1 MLASTSLK
9 ASYGHVDAKAT
20 PLGAPAFSQTHQHT
34 RICTSRPRSHP
45 RVAAS
50 VHPKVLCKA
59 VEAPSSSSTHAV
71 STSPKDA
78 PLKVVIVGGGIGG
91 LVLATGLLKKGYQ
104 VQVLERDLTAIRG
117 EGKYRG
123 PIQVQSNALAA
134 LEALDE
140 EAAELVLEEGCIT
153 GDRINGLC
161 DGLTGDWY
169 CKFDTFHPAVD
180 NGLPVTRVIGRYT
193 LQQILADRVRT
204 LGGDDVITNGVHIMK
219 YENHPG
225 YAKVIAEDGR
235 EFTGDLI
242 VGADGI
248 RSKIRFQMVGESE
261 ATYSQYT
268 CYTGISNFTP
278 PDIDTVAYRVFLGNR
293 QYFVSSDVGG
303 GKMQWYAF
311 HQEPAGGTDKDGHRK
326 ERLMEIFGDWSDKV
340 TDLIMETPE
349 EDVLRRDIYDRPPI
363 FKWTDG
369 RVALLGD
376 SAHAMQPNLGQGGC
390 MAIEDAFQ
398 LATDLTTQVDA
409 ALEQGKSAKE
419 VDIEG
424 VLKGYFNKRVVR
436 AATIQGMA
444 GMAAGMASTYKA
456 YLGEGLGPL
465 EAMTKL
471 KIPHP
476 GRVSGQVII
485 KYSMPGMFDFVLG
498 GYKNTLA
505 ANGWRRQ
512 CRIDDKP
519 QGFDQAD
526 FDVLL
531 RDDDALLRAMQA
543 HWLLQ
548 PAALQNSQEG
558 TIIPRASSSSSSGL
572 VVGRGQEATVS
583 INSPSVSATHARLEQ
598 QGEDYFITDLN
609 SQYGTYLNDRQLTP
623 GVATRLMPSD
633 NLQFGLREDDG
644 HNLFRIKLRHVSL
657 AESGHGE
664 YEYKARK
671 SVDVSG
677 RDRELAAWV

>member
-1 MLASTSLK
+1 MLASTSIK
-9 ASYGHVDAKAT
+9 ASYGLLDAKVT
-20 PLGAPAFSQTHQHT
+20 PLGAVAFFQTHQHK
-34 RICTSRPRSHP
+34 RNCTSRSLSHRRAP
-45 RVAAS
+45 AS
-50 VHPKVLCKA
+50 VHPRVICQA
-59 VEAPSSSSTHAV
+59 VEAPSASSTHAV
-71 STSPKDA
+71 STSLKDA

-104 VQVLERDLTAIRG
+104 VQVLERDLTAVRG

-140 EAAELVLEEGCIT
+140 ETAEQILEEGCIT

-193 LQQILADRVRT
+193 LQQILADRVRA

-311 HQEPAGGTDKDGHRK
+311 HQEPAGGSDQDGRRK
-326 ERLMEIFGDWSDKV
+326 ERLMEIFGHWSDKV

-363 FKWTDG
+363 FRWTDG

-398 LATDLTTQVDA
+398 LAADLTSQVDL
-409 ALEQGKSAKE
+409 ALDQGKSAEE
-419 VDIEG
+419 VDVEG
-424 VLKGYFNKRVVR
+424 ILKKYFRKRIVR

-526 FDVLL
+526 FDLLL

-558 TIIPRASSSSSSGL
+558 TIISSSATSSPGI
-572 VVGRGQEATVS
+572 VIGRGHEATVS
-583 INSPSVSATHARLEQ
+583 IDCPSVSATHARLEQ

-609 SQYGTYLNDRQLTP
+609 SQYGTYLNGRQLTP

-633 NLQFGLREDDG
+633 ELRFGLSENG
-644 HNLFRIKLRHVSL
+644 GENLFRIKLRHVSL
-657 AESGHGE
+657 AEGGHGE
-664 YEYKARK
+664 YEYKSRK
-671 SVDVSG
+671 SVDVSR

>member
-9 ASYGHVDAKAT
+9 AVYGLLDSKAT
-20 PLGAPAFSQTHQHT
+20 PLGTVGLFQTHQHN
-34 RICTSRPRSHP
+34 RICTSKPLSHP

-50 VHPKVLCKA
+50 VHPKVICQA
-59 VEAPSSSSTHAV
+59 VDTPSASSTHTL
-71 STSPKDA
+71 STSPKNA
-78 PLKVVIVGGGIGG
+78 PLKVVVVGGGIGG

-140 EAAELVLEEGCIT
+140 ETAEQILEEGCIT

-193 LQQILADRVRT
+193 LQQILADRVRA
-204 LGGDDVITNGVHIMK
+204 LGGDDVITNGVHITK
-219 YENHPG
+219 YENYPG

-248 RSKIRFQMVGESE
+248 RSKIRTQMIGETE
-261 ATYSQYT
+261 ATYSDYT

-311 HQEPAGGTDKDGHRK
+311 HNEPAGGTDREGHRK
-326 ERLMEIFGDWSDKV
+326 DRLMEIFGHWSDKV
-340 TDLIMETPE
+340 TDLIMATPE

-398 LATDLTTQVDA
+398 LAADLTNTVDA
-409 ALEQGKSAKE
+409 AVKQGRSPKD

-424 VLKGYFNKRVVR
+424 LLKGYFNKRVIR

-512 CRIDDKP
+512 CRIEDKP

-526 FDVLL
+526 FGLLL

-548 PAALQNSQEG
+548 PASLQNSQEG
-558 TIIPRASSSSSSGL
+558 TIISSTDGI
-572 VVGRGQEATVS
+572 VVGRGTEATVS
-583 INSPSVSATHARLEQ
+583 IDLPSVSATHARLEQ
-598 QGEDYFITDLN
+598 QGEDYFVTDLN
-609 SQYGTYLNDRQLTP
+609 SQYGTFLNNRQLSP
-623 GVATRLMPSD
+623 GVATRIMPAD
-633 NLQFGLREDDG
+633 ELRFGLVETSG
-644 HNLFRIKLRHVSL
+644 QNLFRIKLRHVSL
-657 AESGHGE
+657 AEGGHGE

>member
-1 MLASTSLK
+1 MLGSTSMK
-9 ASYGHVDAKAT
+9 ASFGLLEGKA
-20 PLGAPAFSQTHQHT
+20 APVGTVAFFQTHQHK
-34 RICTSRPRSHP
+34 RICSSQPLCNP
-45 RVAAS
+45 RVPAS
-50 VHPKVLCKA
+50 LHPKVVCQA

-91 LVLATGLLKKGYQ
+91 LVLATGLLKKGYH

-140 EAAELVLEEGCIT
+140 EAAEEILQNGCIT

-193 LQQILADRVRT
+193 LQQILADRVRA
-204 LGGDDVITNGVHIMK
+204 LGGDDVITNGVHIVK

-235 EFTGDLI
+235 EFSGDLI

-261 ATYSQYT
+261 ATYSDYT

-311 HQEPAGGTDKDGHRK
+311 HNEPAGGTDQEGHRK
-326 ERLMEIFGDWSDKV
+326 ERLMEIFGSWSDKV
-340 TDLIMETPE
+340 TDLIMATPE

-398 LATDLTTQVDA
+398 LATDLTSQVDL
-409 ALEQGKSAKE
+409 ALEQGKSPKD
-419 VDIEG
+419 VDVEG
-424 VLKGYFNKRVVR
+424 ILKGYFNKRVVR

-465 EAMTKL
+465 ESMTKL

-512 CRIDDKP
+512 CRIEDKP

-526 FDVLL
+526 FGLLL
-531 RDDDALLRAMQA
+531 RDDDALLRAMNA

-548 PAALQNSQEG
+548 HASLQNSQEG
-558 TIIPRASSSSSSGL
+558 TIISSSGAGTNGL
-572 VVGRGQEATVS
+572 VVGRGAEATVS
-583 INSPSVSATHARLEQ
+583 VDSPSVSDTHARLEQ
-598 QGEDYFITDLN
+598 QGEDYFITDLD
-609 SQYGTYLNDRQLTP
+609 SQHGTFLNNKQLTP
-623 GVATRLMPSD
+623 GVATRLMPAD
-633 NLQFGLREDDG
+633 ELRFGLVEEAG
-644 HNLFRIKLRHVSL
+644 QNVFRIKLRHVSL
-657 AESGHGE
+657 AEGGHGV
-664 YEYKARK
+664 YDYKARK

-677 RDRELAAWV
+677 IDRQLAAWV